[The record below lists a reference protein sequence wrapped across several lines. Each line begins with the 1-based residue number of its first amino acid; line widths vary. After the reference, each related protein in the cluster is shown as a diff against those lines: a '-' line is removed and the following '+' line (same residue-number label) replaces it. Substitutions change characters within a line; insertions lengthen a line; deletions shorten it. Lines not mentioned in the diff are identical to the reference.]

1 MLDMSDRRGALPWS
15 RSCALLLA
23 AAGMCVSTSL
33 AQQTAGVRADQPPA
47 GKPEAPKP
55 DFVMPQPNR
64 VDKPEEA
71 KASEAKPAQAKGER
85 IADPEE
91 PAYLVGAIVVKYAL
105 DHPSLPA
112 VDDLIKRE
120 LTLGRTDKGFV
131 APGGGVEEEVL
142 TIEDVSLQAPTRWTS
157 RALYE
162 VSKAI
167 LDELNKG
174 GVIGVTVTPVETEF
188 APPGEG
194 DPVWGKD
201 LRKPGQ
207 SAVTFLVKVAL
218 VSEMRTLAFG
228 DRVPFERRVNADE
241 HVKILDY
248 SPVQVFTPDAEER
261 LDVLRKDELDEYVF
275 RLNRHPGRRVD
286 LAVAA
291 AEEPGKLALDYLVN
305 ENKPWLLYFQLS
317 NTGTESTSKW
327 RERAGFQ
334 HNQLTGNDDILSL
347 DYVTAGFD
355 SSHAFN
361 ISYERPVWGDAVR
374 GRVFASYNQFT
385 ASDVGFADEEFKG
398 DGFTIGGELVA
409 NIFQKRELFIDAY
422 AGLRYQNVGVDNQAV
437 DVEGDENFVL
447 PNLGLRL
454 ERNTDTSQTSA
465 SLGLE
470 FNLSDIA
477 GTDGTEI
484 EKLGRLDVDEDWTVF
499 QFDASH
505 AFYIDP
511 FIFGARWSDTNPD
524 TGMPTLAH
532 EIALSVRGQHAFGNR
547 LVPNFE
553 QTVGGLYTVRGYP
566 ESVVAGDTVVVGSAE
581 YRLHIPQAFGYD
593 PVPGELFGE
602 PFRYKPQQ
610 PYGRADWD
618 LIAKGFVDVG
628 RAMNSDRKSYEE
640 DNTLIG
646 AGVGLEFSYKR
657 TFSVRV
663 DWGFALEEIE
673 NNVSSGSSQV
683 HFVATLLF

>member
-1 MLDMSDRRGALPWS
+1 MFDRSVRRGALPWS
-15 RSCALLLA
+15 RSCTLLIA

-33 AQQTAGVRADQPPA
+33 AQQTPGVRPDQPPP

-64 VDKPEEA
+64 VEQPEEP
-71 KASEAKPAQAKGER
+71 KASETKPSAPKGER

-120 LTLGRTDKGFV
+120 VTLGRTDKGYV

-167 LDELNKG
+167 LDELNQG
-174 GVIGVTVTPVETEF
+174 GVIGVTVTPIETEF

-194 DPVWGKD
+194 DPAWGKD

-305 ENKPWLLYFQLS
+305 ENKPWLLYFQVS
-317 NTGTESTSKW
+317 NTGTETTNKW
-327 RERAGFQ
+327 RERAGYQ
-334 HNQLTGNDDILSL
+334 HNQLTGSDDILSL

-355 SSHAFN
+355 ASHALN
-361 ISYERPVWGDAVR
+361 ISYERPVWGDSVH

-409 NIFQKRELFIDAY
+409 NIFQKRELFVDAY
-422 AGLRYQNVGVDNQAV
+422 MGLRYQNIGVDNQAV
-437 DVEGDENFVL
+437 DVEGDDNFVL
-447 PNLGLRL
+447 PSLGLRL
-454 ERNTDTSQTSA
+454 ERNTDTSSTNGSI
-465 SLGLE
+465 GLE
-470 FNLSDIA
+470 FNLSDLA

-499 QFDASH
+499 QFDMSH
-505 AFYIDP
+505 SFYIDP
-511 FIFGARWSDTNPD
+511 FIFGARWNDTNPE
-524 TGMPTLAH
+524 TGLPTLAH
-532 EIALSVRGQHAFGNR
+532 EIALSVRGQHAFDNR
-547 LVPNFE
+547 LIPNFE
-553 QTVGGLYTVRGYP
+553 QTLGGLYTVRGYP
-566 ESVVAGDTVVVGSAE
+566 ESVVAGDTVIVGSAE

-593 PVPGELFGE
+593 PVPGQLFGE

-657 TFSVRV
+657 TFSFRV
-663 DWGFALEEIE
+663 DWGIALEEIE